1 MQARAAG
8 CAWCDL
14 EVETLREL
22 PGKSVDGYA
31 VPGKILLSMH
41 DFRKTPEFPKKL
53 TVPAMG
59 GATAIKVATMARS
72 LSDSARVLRL
82 AHNSHDVVATLIAV
96 APPMAGTVSFLGNSG
111 VFRRSCIESRIF
123 PG

>member
-53 TVPAMG
+53 AVPAMG
-59 GATAIKVATMARS
+59 GATAIKVAAMARS
-72 LSDSARVLRL
+72 LSDSARILRL
-82 AHNSHDVVATLIAV
+82 AHNSHDVVAIAMGEIGLP
-96 APPMAGTVSFLGNSG
+96 ARMLALGAGRGGASG
-111 VFRRSCIESRIF
+111 
-123 PG
+123 PGTT